1 MSAAT
6 DIKFRQIAPGLYGT
20 GIHRHDGYDAEC
32 GYFCAEHDVEVVID
46 HFTDVTDGGNP
57 RGWNIRYLCACGAF
71 TASLGAWYRTLGE
84 AKEFIIERPEL
95 A

>member
-32 GYFCAEHDVEVVID
+32 GYFCDEHDVEVVID
-46 HFTDVTDGGNP
+46 HFTDEG
-57 RGWNIRYLCACGAF
+57 RGWSIRYLCACGSF

>member
-32 GYFCAEHDVEVVID
+32 WYGCDEHDVEVVID
-46 HFTDVTDGGNP
+46 HFTDEG
-57 RGWNIRYLCACGAF
+57 RGWNIRYLCACGLL
-71 TASLGAWYRTLGE
+71 TASLGAWYRTLRE